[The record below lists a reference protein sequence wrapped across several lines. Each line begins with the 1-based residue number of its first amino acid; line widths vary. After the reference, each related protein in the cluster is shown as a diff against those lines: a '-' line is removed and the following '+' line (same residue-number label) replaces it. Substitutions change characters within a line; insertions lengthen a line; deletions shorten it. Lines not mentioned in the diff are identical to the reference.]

1 MIIKGD
7 EFYAFL
13 YKCLEKRISD
23 FDQIILPT
31 KSGNKDHETFYFAQL
46 SKSIEFDIDS
56 YRTVDPLKMFFFLPR
71 EKMIPETFANTKRL
85 IIGAKSCD
93 IRALEVL
100 DKAMINENFVDPG
113 YFHWRNLT
121 TIIATDCTR
130 IAPTCHCTL
139 VDGKPYAEKGFDLN
153 LSRYKD
159 FYYITSGSEKGEELL
174 ALLKKECKVEHESTE
189 IFANIQEQRIKVT
202 RLLEKQNE
210 QYERNN
216 EYEKLKQSQMDNWS
230 NESQKCIGCGA
241 CTNICPT
248 CYCLILNDETK
259 AEEFVKVRS
268 LDSCQLNGY
277 ARVAGGSTPRPKMFQ
292 RFRNRYLCKF
302 LFMKSNFNILG
313 CTGCGRCTEA
323 CAAQIDFRQVVHNIL
338 EEAVVN

>member
-1 MIIKGD
+1 MIIKVD
-7 EFYAFL
+7 EFIAFL
-13 YKCLEKRISD
+13 YKCQDKGFSG
-23 FDQIILPT
+23 FDQIILPVR
-31 KSGNKDHETFYFAQL
+31 SGNKDSDSFYFAQL
-46 SKSIEFDIDS
+46 SKSKEFDIDS

-71 EKMIPETFANTKRL
+71 EKILPQTFDNTKRL
-85 IIGAKSCD
+85 IVGAKGCD
-93 IRALEVL
+93 IRALKVL
-100 DKAMINENFVDPG
+100 DKAMINEDFVDPA
-113 YFHWRNLT
+113 YFYWRQNT
-121 TIIATDCTR
+121 TIISADCTD
-130 IAPTCHCTL
+130 IAPTCHCNL
-139 VDGKPYAEKGFDLN
+139 VDGHPYAEANFDLN

-159 FYYITSGSEKGEELL
+159 VYVVTSGSEKGEELL
-174 ALLKKECKVEHESTE
+174 ELLKKECKVEPGSPE
-189 IFANIQEQRIKVT
+189 ISANIQEQRNKII

-216 EYEKLKQSQMDNWS
+216 EFEKLKQNPMDNWS
-230 NESQKCIGCGA
+230 DESKTCIGCGA

-268 LDSCQLNGY
+268 MDSCQLNGY

-302 LFMKSNFNILG
+302 LFMKSNFDMLG

-323 CAAQIDFRQVVHNIL
+323 CAAQIDFRQVVNSVL
-338 EEAVVN
+338 NAVVD

>member
-1 MIIKGD
+1 MIIKVD

-13 YKCLEKRISD
+13 YKCLEKGISD
-23 FDQIILPT
+23 FDQIILPER
-31 KSGNKDHETFYFAQL
+31 SGNKEHETFHFARL
-46 SKSIEFDIDS
+46 SNSKEYDIDT

-71 EKMIPETFANTKRL
+71 EKMVPETFANTKRL

-93 IRALEVL
+93 IRALDVL

-113 YFHWRNLT
+113 YFHWRRNT
-121 TIIATDCTR
+121 TIITADCTR
-130 IAPTCHCTL
+130 IAPTCHCNL

-159 FYYITSGSEKGEELL
+159 FYYVTLGSEKGEELL
-174 ALLKKECKVEHESTE
+174 TLLKKESKVEEVP
-189 IFANIQEQRIKVT
+189 ANVVAGVEEQRNKII
-202 RLLEKQNE
+202 RQLEKQNE
-210 QYERNN
+210 QFERTNDYER
-216 EYEKLKQSQMDNWS
+216 LKQSQMDNWS
-230 NESQKCIGCGA
+230 NESQTCIGCGA

-259 AEEFVKVRS
+259 AEKFVKVRS

-302 LFMKSNFNILG
+302 LFMKSNFDMLG

-323 CAAQIDFRQVVHNIL
+323 CAAQIDFRQVVKSVLN
-338 EEAVVN
+338 AVAN